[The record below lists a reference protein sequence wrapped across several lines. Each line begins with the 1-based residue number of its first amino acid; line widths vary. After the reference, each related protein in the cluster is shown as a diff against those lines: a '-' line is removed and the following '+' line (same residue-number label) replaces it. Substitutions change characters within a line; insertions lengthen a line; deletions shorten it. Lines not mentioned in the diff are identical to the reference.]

1 MVVTSWASTDTTP
14 GRSWSAAA
22 GSATGSAEAGPAPRI
37 RSIKIAPSSV
47 IGLMRPLSITREA
60 VVVGTNIED
69 ALGAWIDECVVGQF
83 EPGTKGAI
91 AEVAKPSMTTPIV
104 RDLLPPPGQRAG
116 EAP

>member
-1 MVVTSWASTDTTP
+1 
-14 GRSWSAAA
+14 
-22 GSATGSAEAGPAPRI
+22 
-37 RSIKIAPSSV
+37 V

-60 VVVGTNIED
+60 AVVGTNIED

-83 EPGTKGAI
+83 EPGTRGAI

-116 EAP
+116 EAPGRDGLHVAAVLASGGILFVQVVLADRRRAGVRD